1 VTLNLTV
8 LPNASTTLDEEIC
21 EGDSY
26 EFDGQSLTVGGTY
39 TATFDAANGCDS
51 IVTLNLTVLP
61 NASTTLDEEICEGE
75 SYEFDGQSLTVG
87 GTYTATFDAAN
98 GCDSIVTLNLTVLPN
113 SSTTLDE
120 EICEGDSYEF
130 DGQSLTVGGT
140 YTATFDAANGCDSIV
155 TLNLT
160 VLPNASTTLDEE
172 ICEGDSYEFDGQ
184 SLTVGGTYTATFDAA
199 NGCDS
204 IVTLNLTVLPNAST
218 TLDEEICEGDSY
230 ELGGESYTA
239 RAALILP
246 PSTPPTAATRS

>member
-1 VTLNLTV
+1 
-8 LPNASTTLDEEIC
+8 
-21 EGDSY
+21 
-26 EFDGQSLTVGGTY
+26 
-39 TATFDAANGCDS
+39 
-51 IVTLNLTVLP
+51 VTLNLTVLP

-75 SYEFDGQSLTVG
+75 
-87 GTYTATFDAAN
+87 
-98 GCDSIVTLNLTVLPN
+98 
-113 SSTTLDE
+113 
-120 EICEGDSYEF
+120 SYEF

-230 ELGGESYTA
+230 ELRRPEPDGRRHLYGHLRRGQRLRLDRDFEPDGASC
-239 RAALILP
+239 RI
-246 PSTPPTAATRS
+246 